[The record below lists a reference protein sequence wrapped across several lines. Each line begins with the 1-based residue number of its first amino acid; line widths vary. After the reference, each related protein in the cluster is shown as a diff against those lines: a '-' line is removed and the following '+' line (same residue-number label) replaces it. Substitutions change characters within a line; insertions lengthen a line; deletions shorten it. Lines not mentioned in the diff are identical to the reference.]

1 MRTVIKNIPA
11 TRVAEELARRGLDPD
26 RKVTVVEESLSD
38 LARQI
43 GEEAE
48 ANGMTDQI
56 LANIFEFKPS
66 EFENIFGRPRSDKP
80 LSNV

>member
-1 MRTVIKNIPA
+1 M
-11 TRVAEELARRGLDPD
+11 
-26 RKVTVVEESLSD
+26 VEESLSD